1 MPSQRPSTFLRN
13 GAILFLGVL
22 ASTWLIDPIE
32 AESTPTLLLVALVLA
47 LLNAVIKPILVLFTL
62 PFVIFTFGLGIL
74 LINAVLL
81 FLAGQLVPGFLVPTF
96 GTAFLGALVI
106 SLVSLI
112 VNMLLPPRPKLNI
125 QWSVQR
131 TGGMHRSR
139 KTISKKDVID
149 V

>member
-1 MPSQRPSTFLRN
+1 M
-13 GAILFLGVL
+13 
-22 ASTWLIDPIE
+22 IDSIE
-32 AESTPTLLLVALVLA
+32 AESTPTLILVALVLA
-47 LLNAVIKPILVLFTL
+47 LLNAIIKPILVLFTL

-106 SLVSLI
+106 SLVSLT
-112 VNMLLPPRPKLNI
+112 VNMLLPPRPKINI

-131 TGGMHRSR
+131 NGGMHRTR

>member
-22 ASTWLIDPIE
+22 ASTWLIDAIE

-47 LLNAVIKPILVLFTL
+47 LLNAIIKPILVLFTL
-62 PFVIFTFGLGIL
+62 PFVIFTFGLGLL

-112 VNMLLPPRPKLNI
+112 VNMLLPPRPKINV

-131 TGGMHRSR
+131 NGGINRSR